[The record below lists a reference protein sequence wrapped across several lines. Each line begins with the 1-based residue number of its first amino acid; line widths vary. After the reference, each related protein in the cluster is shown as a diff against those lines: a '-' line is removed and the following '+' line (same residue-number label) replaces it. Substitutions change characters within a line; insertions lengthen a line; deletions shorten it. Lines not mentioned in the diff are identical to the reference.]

1 MPATINPAGK
11 KISAAPILVNSINE
25 IISKLANVVRLNKDL
40 MLAGRFFNLDSNFDI
55 SPTVAHSVLNCI
67 KRQIKYDN
75 KLESG
80 SGVPSAE
87 DAAFLPRRAVNKSE
101 SFFADQLH

>member
-25 IISKLANVVRLNKDL
+25 IMSKLAKVARLNKDL
-40 MLAGRFFNLDSNFDI
+40 TRDGKDLILSSNFDI

-80 SGVPSAE
+80 SGVSSTK
-87 DAAFLPRRAVNKSE
+87 DATLLP
-101 SFFADQLH
+101 

>member
-40 MLAGRFFNLDSNFDI
+40 TRDGMALILNSNFDI

-87 DAAFLPRRAVNKSE
+87 DAAFLPGRAVNKSE
-101 SFFADQLH
+101 SFFADQFH

>member
-25 IISKLANVVRLNKDL
+25 IMSKLANVVRLNKDL
-40 MLAGRFFNLDSNFDI
+40 TRDGIALILDSNFDI

-87 DAAFLPRRAVNKSE
+87 DATFLPRRAVNKSE
-101 SFFADQLH
+101 SFFAD

>member
-25 IISKLANVVRLNKDL
+25 IMSKLANIALLNEDL
-40 MLAGRFFNLDSNFDI
+40 MRSRMALILNSSFDI
-55 SPTVAHSVLNCI
+55 SPTVAHSVLNCN

-80 SGVPSAE
+80 SGVSSTK
-87 DAAFLPRRAVNKSE
+87 DATLLP
-101 SFFADQLH
+101 

>member
-25 IISKLANVVRLNKDL
+25 IMSKLANIALLNEDL
-40 MLAGRFFNLDSNFDI
+40 MRSRMVLILNSSFDI
-55 SPTVAHSVLNCI
+55 SPTVAHSVLNCN
-67 KRQIKYDN
+67 KRQIKHDN

-80 SGVPSAE
+80 TGVSPTK
-87 DAAFLPRRAVNKSE
+87 DAAVLP
-101 SFFADQLH
+101 

>member
-25 IISKLANVVRLNKDL
+25 IMSKLANVVRLNKDL
-40 MLAGRFFNLDSNFDI
+40 TRDGMALILNSNFDI

-87 DAAFLPRRAVNKSE
+87 DATFLPRRAVNKSE
-101 SFFADQLH
+101 SFFAD

>member
-1 MPATINPAGK
+1 MPATISPAGI
-11 KISAAPILVNSINE
+11 KIIAAPILVNSINE
-25 IISKLANVVRLNKDL
+25 IMSKLAKVARLNKDL
-40 MLAGRFFNLDSNFDI
+40 TRDGMALILNSNFDI

-80 SGVPSAE
+80 SGVSSTE
-87 DAAFLPRRAVNKSE
+87 DATFLS
-101 SFFADQLH
+101 

>member
-11 KISAAPILVNSINE
+11 KIIAAPILVNSINE
-25 IISKLANVVRLNKDL
+25 NMNKLANIVLLNKDL
-40 MLAGRFFNLDSNFDI
+40 MRSGKLLTLGSNFDI

-80 SGVPSAE
+80 FGVSSAE
-87 DAAFLPRRAVNKSE
+87 DATFLS
-101 SFFADQLH
+101 

>member
-25 IISKLANVVRLNKDL
+25 IMSKLANIALLNEDL
-40 MLAGRFFNLDSNFDI
+40 MRSRMALILNSSFDI

-80 SGVPSAE
+80 TGVSPTE
-87 DAAFLPRRAVNKSE
+87 DAAVLP
-101 SFFADQLH
+101 

>member
-25 IISKLANVVRLNKDL
+25 IMSKLANVVRLNKDL
-40 MLAGRFFNLDSNFDI
+40 TRDGIALILDSNFDI

-80 SGVPSAE
+80 SGVSSTE
-87 DAAFLPRRAVNKSE
+87 DATFLS
-101 SFFADQLH
+101 